1 MEKEKL
7 HFETDNDFTGANW
20 NEVDDDYTQH
30 FYEQNLSQFWRPED
44 ISLQPDLNVW
54 GILPDNIK
62 DTYAKN
68 LMVLTFLD
76 THQGDIGMPVVSRAI
91 TDDKHQQKAVLNF
104 MAAME
109 NAVHA
114 KSYSNIFMTY
124 MTTPEIN
131 DLFEWGENHPNLR
144 RIMNLIVGAYEALDR
159 QNYYRKYKHED
170 YKPELFEIVKWQAM
184 VASVF
189 LETWLFYSGFYYPL
203 YFYGQGKLMQAGEII
218 NLILRDESVHGLYVG
233 RLAQDI
239 FDKFPK
245 NVQVAQEA
253 WMNKLLLTLFD
264 EQYGLISSMYDQVGL
279 TDDVI
284 RFVKYNANK
293 ALMNLGFDPHFP
305 NEPVNPVVLNG
316 LNTETK
322 THDYFSMKGTGYQKM
337 VTEAIS
343 DDDFD
348 F

>member
-1 MEKEKL
+1 MKKEKL
-7 HFETDNDFTGANW
+7 AFETDKDFTGANW
-20 NEVDDDYTQH
+20 NETDDDYTQQ

-54 GILPDNIK
+54 NVLPENIK
-62 DTYAKN
+62 DAYAKN

-76 THQGDIGMPVVSRAI
+76 TYQGDIGMPVVSRSI
-91 TDDKHQQKAVLNF
+91 DDAKHQQKAVLNF

-124 MTTPEIN
+124 MTTPEI
-131 DLFEWGENHPNLR
+131 DELFDWGEKHPNIR
-144 RIMNLIVGAYEALDR
+144 RIMNLIVGAYEQLDR
-159 QNYYRKYKHED
+159 QNYYRKYNHESYNKD
-170 YKPELFEIVKWQAM
+170 LFLIKQWQAM

-218 NLILRDESVHGLYVG
+218 NLILRDESVHGLYIG
-233 RLAQDI
+233 RLSQDI
-239 FDKFPK
+239 FNDFSD
-245 NVQVAQEA
+245 NVQAEQEA
-253 WMNKLLLTLFD
+253 WMMEFFHTLFA
-264 EQYGLISSMYDQVGL
+264 EQHDLVASMYDQVGL
-279 TDDVI
+279 TDDVV

-293 ALMNLGFDPHFP
+293 ALMNLGFDPYFP

-337 VTEAIS
+337 VTESID
-343 DDDFD
+343 DDDFN